1 MSDDTMYPPELN
13 SPPTVME
20 VIEFSE
26 NCWYWWLSRDDWIN
40 RKVLQLTHIDRETFE
55 VEATYDINFSR
66 VRQNIGQFSIDKTD
80 RILLPLDMLQQR
92 PYMTTSLDS
101 PWGRQTCLAT
111 REEKSRFA
119 TLLFFGL
126 LQEFNDFPA
135 DALDDDLVYDLYFSM
150 LDSVSYDI
158 KDDAK
163 LLTFLSRFNEAN
175 QQGLIE
181 VVEWLR
187 SSFMVCISL
196 PKDNEVAITRG
207 QFKFSYIGGGWRPQ
221 TSLKHRL
228 LPVRKAPMTL
238 FDNLGVTSSSMVVAG
253 VNLDQDFAA
262 HMRIMVPPGMRV
274 DKVRYEG
281 PDKAVAGDFD
291 GVVLRKNNRVVSVY
305 APQRCQTPFNV
316 RIFMNPERSI
326 FVIPALLSSLVSLIV
341 AQLVAFAFLYRPKND
356 WDMSSTITLVA
367 LVPAFISSYI
377 IVANEHET
385 VKFALGLRRLILSVG
400 VIASVI
406 FASVLVFGMADRT
419 GGFYVQT
426 VMFIQVAIQTTL
438 VAFFLFDILRVETWR
453 RGLGGLL
460 SNYNPI
466 TGLSAVLALVFLVAM
481 LRFNSALLPG
491 VKTFCN
497 YILCVLAPTCAFFSE
512 HAGIFALS
520 SARQRDLESN

>member
-1 MSDDTMYPPELN
+1 MSDDPAYPSELN
-13 SPPTVME
+13 SPPTALE
-20 VIEFSE
+20 VIKFSE

-55 VEATYDINFSR
+55 AETTYDINFSR
-66 VRQNIGQFSIDKTD
+66 VRQISEQFSTNTTD

-92 PYMTTSLDS
+92 PYMTTGLDS

-135 DALDDDLVYDLYFSM
+135 DALDDDLVYSLYLSM
-150 LDSVSYDI
+150 LDSASYDI

-163 LLTFLSRFNEAN
+163 LLTFLSHFNEAN

-196 PKDNEVAITRG
+196 PKDNKVEITRG

-221 TSLKHRL
+221 SRL
-228 LPVRKAPMTL
+228 LPDRRTPMTL

-281 PDKAVAGDFD
+281 PDKATAADFD

-341 AQLVAFAFLYRPKND
+341 AQLVAVAFLYRPKNN

-385 VKFALGLRRLILSVG
+385 VRFALGLRRLALSVG
-400 VIASVI
+400 AIASVI

-419 GGFYVQT
+419 GGYYVQT
-426 VMFIQVAIQTTL
+426 VMFIQVAVQATL
-438 VAFFLFDILRVETWR
+438 VTFFLFDILRVETWR

-466 TGLSAVLALVFLVAM
+466 TGLSAALLLIFLVVM
-481 LRFNSALLPG
+481 LRVNSALMFG
-491 VKTFCN
+491 VKTYCD
-497 YILCVLAPTCAFFSE
+497 YILCVLTLSCALIGE
-512 HAGIFALS
+512 HAIVFMLS
-520 SARQRDLESN
+520 STRQSRLENS